1 MPGWLTVIDT
11 PGCAV
16 QRTGERHPT
25 DAGRGQ
31 RGCFADLSLAQVDV
45 LAVDRMLLLAWLPG
59 WLLVIVLEEVL
70 QVDNGR
76 AGQCG
81 GLLFCPLHRLMC
93 WR

>member
-1 MPGWLTVIDT
+1 MTHLD
-11 PGCAV
+11 V
-16 QRTGERHPT
+16 QCSALESAILQTQ
-25 DAGRGQ
+25 AGQ

-59 WLLVIVLEEVL
+59 WLLVIVLEAVL